1 MSGRDDPAAADTIV
15 ALATAA
21 GAAGIG
27 VIRVSGPRAGDIATT
42 LLGRAPRPR
51 RAELSTVRDAAGEPL
66 DEALLLFFA
75 GPHSFTGEDV
85 LEVQGHGSP
94 VLLQAIQRRLVEL
107 GARPARAGEFSER
120 AFLNGKLDL
129 AQAEAVADLI
139 AAGSEAAARAAL
151 RSLQGAFSARVTT
164 LLDALTRLRVH
175 VEAAID
181 FTDEEIDFL
190 ADAAIATQLA
200 AATEQVVAL
209 LEEGRRGARLRAG
222 LHVAILGP
230 PNAGKSSLL
239 NALAGAERAIVTD
252 RAGTTRDVLRE
263 TIDLGG
269 IALTLADTAGLRE
282 HSGDVI
288 ELEGMRRARAESRQA
303 DLLLLVVSDGDR
315 AAEAALREECPPDV
329 PRLWVHNKIDLS
341 GRPAQRTEVDG
352 ETHIALSVRR
362 GDGVELLRAA
372 LCEHAAGGGEAVA
385 FSARERHL
393 DALLRCRQALTR
405 AAGQLDAGH
414 GELLAEELR
423 LAQNALGEITGVFE
437 ADDLLGA
444 IFSTFCIGK

>member
-1 MSGRDDPAAADTIV
+1 MHTDTI
-15 ALATAA
+15 AAIASAA
-21 GAAGIG
+21 GPAGIG
-27 VIRVSGPRAGDIATT
+27 VIRVSGDRAAAIATT

-51 RAELSTVRDAAGEPL
+51 RAELATVCDASGDAL
-66 DEALLLFFA
+66 DEALLIYFA
-75 GPHSFTGEDV
+75 GPRSFTGEDV
-85 LEVQGHGSP
+85 LEIQGHGSP
-94 VLLQAIQRRLVEL
+94 VLLRAILRRVIQL

-151 RSLQGAFSARVTT
+151 RSLQGAFSTRVNA

-190 ADAAIATQLA
+190 ADAAIAAQLA
-200 AATEQVVAL
+200 AATEHVDTL
-209 LEEGRRGARLRAG
+209 LVEGRRGARLRAG

-239 NALAGAERAIVTD
+239 NALAGDERAIVTD

-303 DLLLLVVSDGDR
+303 DLLLLVVADGDHT
-315 AAEAALREECPPDV
+315 AELALRHECPPGV
-329 PRLWVHNKIDLS
+329 SRLWVHNKIDLS
-341 GRPAQRTEVDG
+341 GRAAASERHDG
-352 ETHIALSVRR
+352 ETHIALSLQR
-362 GDGVELLRAA
+362 GDGLELLRAA
-372 LCEHAAGGGEAVA
+372 LREHAAGGGEAVA

-393 DALLRCRQALTR
+393 DALLRCREVLQR
-405 AAGQLDAGH
+405 AAAQLAAGY

>member
-1 MSGRDDPAAADTIV
+1 MSGRDDVAAADTIV

-27 VIRVSGPRAGDIATT
+27 VIRVSGPRAGAIATA
-42 LLGRAPRPR
+42 LLGREPRPR
-51 RAELSTVRDAAGEPL
+51 RAELATVRDAAGDPL

-75 GPHSFTGEDV
+75 GPKSLTGEDV
-85 LEVQGHGSP
+85 LEIQGHGSP
-94 VLLQAIQRRLVEL
+94 VLLQAIQRRLIEL
-107 GARPARAGEFSER
+107 GARPARPGEFSER

-151 RSLQGAFSARVTT
+151 RSLQGAFSSRVTS

-190 ADAAIATQLA
+190 ADAAIASQLA
-200 AATEQVVAL
+200 AATEQVDAL
-209 LEEGRRGARLRAG
+209 LIEGRRGARLRAG

-239 NALAGAERAIVTD
+239 NALAGDERAIVTD

-269 IALTLADTAGLRE
+269 VALTLADTAGLRE
-282 HSGDVI
+282 QSADVI

-303 DLLLLVVSDGDR
+303 DLLLLMVADGDH
-315 AAEAALREECPPDV
+315 AAEQALRAECPPDV
-329 PRLWVHNKIDLS
+329 PRIWVHNKIDLS
-341 GRPAQRTEVDG
+341 GRRAGRTDVDG
-352 ETHIALSVRR
+352 ELHIALSLQR
-362 GDGVELLRAA
+362 GDGLDLLRAA
-372 LCEHAAGGGEAVA
+372 LSDRAAGGVEAVA

-393 DALLRCRQALTR
+393 DALQRSREALRR
-405 AAGQLDAGH
+405 AADQLDAGY

-423 LAQNALGEITGVFE
+423 LAQHALGEITGVFE